1 MLQAIRDLV
10 ESGASVAK
18 VWKEDRCLH
27 CAARNHFGSWNKAV
41 LAAGLKPSRKQWTE
55 QMVIEAVRAR
65 HQRGQ
70 SLTSK
75 VFEDDAALAGAAYR
89 LFGGWRQALT
99 AAGITPTTR
108 KKSQKQ
114 SCPAAGRQKDV
125 A

>member
-1 MLQAIRDLV
+1 VLQAIRDLV

-18 VWKEDRCLH
+18 VWKEDRRLH
-27 CAARNHFGSWNKAV
+27 CAARNRFGSWNKAV
-41 LAAGLKPSRKQWTE
+41 LAAGLTPSRKRWTE

-99 AAGITPTTR
+99 AAGITSTTQETN
-108 KKSQKQ
+108 QKQ
-114 SCPAAGRQKDV
+114 RCQSAGRKRDV